1 MKEWK
6 IYRDDLIQ
14 RLNRISVDLAVGSF
28 AVDLRLPYFFPP
40 LTPDILTTSFRP
52 WYLEFP

>member
-28 AVDLRLPYFFPP
+28 AVDLRLPYFFSP
-40 LTPDILTTSFRP
+40 LPPDILTTSFRP